1 MEGPAW
7 PTRAGL
13 EPTGEDLPPTLA
25 TLRATRSRLPW
36 AALARAARRQ
46 RAPAGSPHWAL
57 WHCSAAAGRENWR
70 NARKPNTLSGEGL
83 SALLGCGTVW
93 VTPVRSLSGKAPA
106 LTLCFESDDQDAQ
119 PPPLDR
125 RRRGAFACGGVPQAS
140 RPGGSGRPGG
150 AAAEGSGRGR
160 AVRLDGQAARR
171 RRPGD
176 PAAG

>member
-1 MEGPAW
+1 MEGPAC
-7 PTRAGL
+7 PTRAGPQ
-13 EPTGEDLPPTLA
+13 PTGADLPPTLA
-25 TLRATRSRLPW
+25 GVGARRSRLRW
-36 AALARAARRQ
+36 GVVARAARRQ

-125 RRRGAFACGGVPQAS
+125 PRRGAFVRGGLPQAS
-140 RPGGSGRPGG
+140 RRGGSGRPRG
-150 AAAEGSGRGR
+150 AAAEGGGRRR
-160 AVRLDGQAARR
+160 AVRFDRQAAR
-171 RRPGD
+171 
-176 PAAG
+176 